1 MQPEPDTSTP
11 PQERVVARA
20 DRGISLVEI
29 VTAIALM
36 GTLVVAILN
45 AVTTSIKASSVSR
58 DAAQVETVVV
68 NAADRINRAP
78 MRCDIKGYT
87 EYAVAAVRSQG
98 WWTGEGDEEYARAA
112 KIVHEFYTTP
122 PGDPDAPPA
131 WQEGVCPAD
140 DLGKRVVQRVT
151 VTITSPTN
159 SVSRTIQVVKSD
171 V

>member
-1 MQPEPDTSTP
+1 MNLRRSPSTGA
-11 PQERVVARA
+11 ERA
-20 DRGISLVEI
+20 DAGISLVEI
-29 VTAIALM
+29 VIAIALM

-45 AVTTSIKASSVSR
+45 AVTTSISTSSVSR

-78 MRCDIKGYT
+78 MRCDIDGYT

-98 WWTGEGDEEYARAA
+98 WWTGDDEYARAA
-112 KIVHEFYTTP
+112 KIYHEYYSTP
-122 PGDPDAPPA
+122 AGDPDGDPT
-131 WQEGVCPAD
+131 WHEGVCPAD

-151 VTITSPTN
+151 VTITSPN
-159 SVSRTIQVVKSD
+159 RSVSRTIQVVKSD

>member
-1 MQPEPDTSTP
+1 MNLRRSPGRDAE
-11 PQERVVARA
+11 RA
-20 DRGISLVEI
+20 DAGISLVEI
-29 VTAIALM
+29 VIAIALM
-36 GTLVVAILN
+36 GTVVIAILN
-45 AVTTSIKASSVSR
+45 AVTTSIKTSSVSR

-78 MRCDIKGYT
+78 MTCDPVFDGAGGYT

-98 WWTGEGDEEYARAA
+98 WWTGEDEYPRAA
-112 KIVHEFYTTP
+112 KVFHEFYNP
-122 PGDPDAPPA
+122 DVPGS
-131 WQEGVCPAD
+131 WQEGVCPLED
-140 DLGKRVVQRVT
+140 FGKRVVQRIT